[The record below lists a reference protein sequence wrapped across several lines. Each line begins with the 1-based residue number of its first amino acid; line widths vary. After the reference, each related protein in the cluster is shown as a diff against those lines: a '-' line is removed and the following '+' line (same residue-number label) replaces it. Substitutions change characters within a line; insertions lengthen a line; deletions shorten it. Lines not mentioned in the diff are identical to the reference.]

1 MGALNYMLMPVLY
14 LTANSLTQ
22 GWGIMTWY
30 VMMGVAWSIYDV
42 VARSVV
48 LEHFPK
54 EQATYA
60 FATMNVQMFVTS
72 AFMFFFKPKIPRD
85 YLAAVML
92 VVSGC
97 MLPGYMIAECLKK
110 RQDRQ

>member
-14 LTANSLTQ
+14 LTANSLTH

-54 EQATYA
+54 DQAGYA
-60 FATMNVQMFVTS
+60 FATMNVQMFSTQ
-72 AFMFFFKPKIPRD
+72 ALMFFLGRKRSPGELAVLMILTAVCMFPA
-85 YLAAVML
+85 YLAA
-92 VVSGC
+92 SW
-97 MLPGYMIAECLKK
+97 LK
-110 RQDRQ
+110 R